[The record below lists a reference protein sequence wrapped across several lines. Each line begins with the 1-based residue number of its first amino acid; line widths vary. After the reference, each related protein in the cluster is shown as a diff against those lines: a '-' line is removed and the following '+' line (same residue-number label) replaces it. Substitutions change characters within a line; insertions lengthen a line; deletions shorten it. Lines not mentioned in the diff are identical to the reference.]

1 MKVSEFIGKKVLD
14 KNALE
19 IGKVSEVDISP
30 KEGVIDSITV
40 STGDI
45 WPRNKNFE
53 IKSEDINQIG
63 DYLLLNI
70 EGSSIEEVVEEK
82 KETEEESL
90 KKTRLTLTK

>member
-14 KNALE
+14 KNAKE
-19 IGKVSEVDISP
+19 IGKVSDIDIAP
-30 KEGVIDSITV
+30 KEGLINSITV

-70 EGSSIEEVVEEK
+70 EGSSIEEIVEEK
-82 KETEEESL
+82 KETEEGSL
-90 KKTRLTLTK
+90 KKTRLTLNK